1 MSKHILLGVTG
12 GIACY
17 KMLDVASKLRK
28 LGYEMNTIMTDNACE
43 FVTPLSFETITNNYV
58 VKDTFARPHKW
69 EVEHISLGKKA
80 NIMLIAPA
88 TANIIG
94 KVANGIADDML
105 STTIMAARCPVVF
118 APAMNTAM
126 YENKIVQKNIQFL
139 KDMGYYF
146 IEPDKGWLAC
156 GDLGSGKLP
165 SPDDLVEYVVN
176 LLEKGEVKDRLLD
189 VAIDNSIMHPIKKDL
204 VGKNIII
211 TAGPTIESIDPMR
224 YITNHSSGKMGYAI
238 ADDAVKRGAN
248 VHLISGVTNLESPEG
263 VDRVVVTS
271 ARDMYDAVHK
281 KFEWADI
288 VIKTAAVADYRPK
301 EESNHKIKKD
311 GQNLTLELVPNPDIL
326 KSLGEVKTKQILVG
340 FAAETQNLVQY
351 AKDKI
356 EKKNLD
362 FIVANNITAKGAGF
376 KGDTNIATIINKDG
390 KVNEY
395 PQMTKSELGNLIL
408 DKVKEYL

>member
-1 MSKHILLGVTG
+1 MAKHILLGVTG

-28 LGYEMNTIMTDNACE
+28 LGYDMNTIMTDNACE
-43 FVTPLSFETITNNYV
+43 FVAPLSFETITNNYV
-58 VKDTFARPHKW
+58 VTDTFARPHKW
-69 EVEHISLGKKA
+69 EVEHIALGKKA
-80 NIMLIAPA
+80 NIMLVSPA

-126 YENKIVQKNIQFL
+126 YENKIVQRNIEYL
-139 KDMGYYF
+139 KEMGYYF

-165 SPDDLVEYVVN
+165 SPEAIVEYVVN
-176 LLEKGEVKDRLLD
+176 LLEKSEDTNRKIIELIDR
-189 VAIDNSIMHPIKKDL
+189 DL
-204 VGKNIII
+204 EGKNIVI

-238 ADDAVKRGAN
+238 AQEAYRRGAN
-248 VHLISGVTNLESPEG
+248 VRLISGVTNLELNEG
-263 VDRVVVTS
+263 IEKIEVQS
-271 ARDMYDAVHK
+271 ARDMYKAVHEN
-281 KFEWADI
+281 FSWADV

-301 EESNHKIKKD
+301 DISEHKIKKD
-311 GQNLTLELVPNPDIL
+311 GEELILELVPNPDIL
-326 KSLGEVKTKQILVG
+326 KSLGEIKTSQVLVG
-340 FAAETQNLVQY
+340 FAAETRNLEEY
-351 AKDKI
+351 AKQKI

-362 FIVANNITAKGAGF
+362 FIVANNIATKGAGF
-376 KGDTNIATIINKDG
+376 KGDTNIATLIDKDG
-390 KVNEY
+390 NINEY
-395 PQMTKSELGNLIL
+395 PQMSKIELGNIIL
-408 DKVKEYL
+408 DKVKNYL